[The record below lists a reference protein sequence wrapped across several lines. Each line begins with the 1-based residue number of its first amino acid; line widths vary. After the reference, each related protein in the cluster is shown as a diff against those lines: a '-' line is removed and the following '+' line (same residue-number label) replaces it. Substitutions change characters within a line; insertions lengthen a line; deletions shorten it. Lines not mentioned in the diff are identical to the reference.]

1 MGGICL
7 NQGDLIFVRGSKW
20 INKEIESITHSP
32 YYHVA
37 GIVKENEVI
46 EAQGFRKTGYQGLDF
61 YSGHTDLYKCDSLT
75 NEQRQ
80 KIVDYVISEAGSH
93 YDYLLIVWEAI
104 YHLFHW
110 VLPYKEGNKRIC
122 STLWANAYLAAGVN
136 LCPGIR
142 YPTPGDLAKSPL
154 LRKIDSF

>member
-1 MGGICL
+1 L
-7 NQGDLIFVRGSKW
+7 NLGDLILVRGTNCIDKG
-20 INKEIESITHSP
+20 IEGITHSP
-32 YYHVA
+32 YSHAA
-37 GIVKENEVI
+37 GIVKENELI

-61 YSGHTDLYKCDSLT
+61 YSGHADLYTCDALT
-75 NEQRQ
+75 DEQRH
-80 KIVDYVISEAGSH
+80 KIVDYVAAEVGSH

-110 VLPYKEGNKRIC
+110 FLPYKEVNKRIC
-122 STLWANAYLAAGVN
+122 STLWSDAYLAAGVN

-154 LRKIDSF
+154 LRKIDGI